1 MFRNTKR
8 AALTAMWVFLVV
20 TFLNAHVTFVGDEFQ
35 TGKTGAP
42 QLSPREIL
50 MIQPDFMAEILVTNF
65 DLPKG
70 AIRHVMSARKGTN
83 YREDRTAPPLSCLPD
98 DFNQLLAG
106 RQEIVRRA
114 GHSTVWLFPDAKK
127 YLVIEDLSAN
137 SESDNLMG
145 AVVKGVLREHVSF
158 DNVGKEIVAGH
169 ECLKIRAVM
178 DGGLKVAFIYVD
190 PNLNNLVV
198 RVEDSGIFFNGIIS
212 LRNISLDVPTDLFEV
227 PADFKEII
235 AEGE

>member
-1 MFRNTKR
+1 MFRDIKR
-8 AALTAMWVFLVV
+8 AALTAMWVLVV
-20 TFLNAHVTFVGDEFQ
+20 VTLLHAHVTFAGGDFQ
-35 TGKTGAP
+35 TANTCAP
-42 QLSPREIL
+42 QLSAREIL
-50 MIQPDFMAEILVTNF
+50 MAQPDFMAEILITNF
-65 DLPKG
+65 DLPKD
-70 AIRHVMSARKGTN
+70 ATRPVMSARKGTN

-98 DFNQLLAG
+98 GFNQLLKG
-106 RQEIVRRA
+106 RQEIIRRA

-127 YLVIEDLSAN
+127 YLVVKDLSAN

-145 AVVKGVLREHVSF
+145 EVVKGLLHEHVRF

-178 DGGLKVAFIYVD
+178 DRGLKVAFIYVD

-212 LRNISLDVPTDLFEV
+212 LSKISLDVPADLFEV
-227 PADFKEII
+227 PADFKEIV